1 MTDLT
6 IIREGLQDH
15 ITGEDHHQV
24 RLIADRLTLTKRRW
38 RGAAEDGRKFGFDLE
53 GPLIHGT
60 SFLLEEN
67 RLYVIEQKAEVVLE
81 IPLTSLEQAA
91 QVAWGLGNLHFG
103 IQVLPR
109 IIRVK
114 EDPAALAFLERQA
127 TTHRRTT
134 CVFQPLSAR
143 THHHH
148 APSHAHA

>member
-60 SFLLEEN
+60 SFLL
-67 RLYVIEQKAEVVLE
+67 
-81 IPLTSLEQAA
+81 
-91 QVAWGLGNLHFG
+91 
-103 IQVLPR
+103 
-109 IIRVK
+109 
-114 EDPAALAFLERQA
+114 
-127 TTHRRTT
+127 
-134 CVFQPLSAR
+134 
-143 THHHH
+143 
-148 APSHAHA
+148 